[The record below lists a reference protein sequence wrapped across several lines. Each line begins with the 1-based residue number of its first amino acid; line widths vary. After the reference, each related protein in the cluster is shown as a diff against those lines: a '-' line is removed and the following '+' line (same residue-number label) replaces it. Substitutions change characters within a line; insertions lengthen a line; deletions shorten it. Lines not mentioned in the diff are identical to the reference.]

1 MNCKQCNQ
9 ELTLDNTGEM
19 WGNPHICWNCAVER
33 ADAKGCAHEY
43 ERCTCAADPTLF
55 DEDKLTDFLRRNLAV
70 VVDVAETDTD
80 GGYYANDKRYI
91 TVSLTLH
98 GEVISHD
105 TATIDLK

>member
-19 WGNPHICWNCAVER
+19 WGNPHICWDCAVER

-55 DEDKLTDFLRRNLAV
+55 DEEKLTDFLRRNLAV
-70 VVDVAETDTD
+70 VVDVEEDDTY
-80 GGYYANDKRYI
+80 GGYNNKRYLTI
-91 TVSLTLH
+91 SLTLH
-98 GEVISHD
+98 GEVITSD
-105 TATIDLK
+105 NATIYLNT